1 VDVLSDH
8 LSFFWFDRTDRE
20 DEALACLRAFV
31 ARYPP
36 SAVREP
42 LSPTAQ
48 GLKGGRERGRP
59 DMRAMRVSLA
69 AEDRPLVR
77 LTTLLDERDDN
88 VPPLLTFEDI
98 ELLHH
103 RLLATGDMR
112 GLAYVTWVAKVYED
126 ALHKRREKALKV

>member
-1 VDVLSDH
+1 
-8 LSFFWFDRTDRE
+8 
-20 DEALACLRAFV
+20 
-31 ARYPP
+31 
-36 SAVREP
+36 
-42 LSPTAQ
+42 
-48 GLKGGRERGRP
+48 
-59 DMRAMRVSLA
+59 MRAMRVSLA